1 MVLSGSK
8 MTTYVSSI
16 VNQNQGGGS
25 KKAGLQTQV
34 GTGAYPAI
42 HRGGLSNGVR
52 FGGTGLKK
60 MLVMQTPTNQSRPI
74 GVTPMVWGSYNF

>member
-25 KKAGLQTQV
+25 IKAGLQPQV

-60 MLVMQTPTNQSRPI
+60 MLVMQRPTNQSRPI
-74 GVTPMVWGSYNF
+74 GITPMVWGSYNF